1 MDNIKLNSE
10 ISNEY
15 FIIEDLWNLIISFI
29 SKKSYSS
36 LRNLKYIRLTSKLFY
51 KISNK
56 FIYLHRKLYNN
67 SKFEILELFKLNS
80 LEFHYGLNNSITS
93 SIFSKIKSFQ
103 NLEYLI
109 LLYYKLKENEFK
121 ELPTSIT
128 SLSIENIFNFSQ
140 LPNLFTLIINGDT
153 FSTKDIQLLPTKL
166 KYLKF
171 KIKEEDW
178 NQQNIDQL
186 PKSINSLILSNK

>member
-1 MDNIKLNSE
+1 MNNIKLNSE

-56 FIYLHRKLYNN
+56 FIYLHRTLDKE
-67 SKFEILELFKLNS
+67 SKFEISELFKLNS
-80 LEFHYGLNNSITS
+80 LEFYYLLNNSIIS

-109 LLYYKLKENEFK
+109 LLHYKLKENEFK

-128 SLSIENIFNFSQ
+128 SLSLRNIIDFSK
-140 LPNLFTLIINGDT
+140 LSNILTLIVFNP
-153 FSTKDIQLLPTKL
+153 FSSKDIKLIPTKL

-171 KIKEEDW
+171 NIKEEDW

-186 PKSINSLILSNK
+186 PLSINSLIFNNK